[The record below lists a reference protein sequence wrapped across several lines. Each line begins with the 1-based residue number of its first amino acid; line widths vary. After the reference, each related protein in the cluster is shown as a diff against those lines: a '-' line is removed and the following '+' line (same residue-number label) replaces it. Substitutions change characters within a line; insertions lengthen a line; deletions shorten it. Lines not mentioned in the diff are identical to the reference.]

1 MSSTEYL
8 NYESGK
14 FSKSKGV
21 GVFGNDAK
29 DTGIPADVWRFY
41 IFYNRP
47 ESSDAVFTWDDF
59 QEKVNG
65 ELIGNLANLVNRTL
79 SFIGRFKEGEVP
91 QVEPD
96 EEFVKE
102 VKAREAEITAAMER
116 AELRQGFR
124 KIFALASYG
133 NRRFQAGEPWKTRKT
148 EPEAADRLL
157 MELAYVVRDLAVMI
171 EPYIPHTSDRILRFL
186 GQEGATWEVLGD
198 FSGLKKISSP
208 EILFERLEDDLIKGL
223 RERFAGS
230 QADRA
235 EKEKERKAMEETEK
249 ANTDEQAEKSLE
261 ERFTEAVDLRIAKIT
276 AVERHPEADKLYI
289 ETIDAGEEEE
299 RQIVSGLVP
308 FYEEEELLN
317 KNIILVY
324 NLKPAKLRGVKSQG
338 MLLAAEKAD
347 DEERSSI
354 EVLFVDDA
362 APGMR
367 AVLEGYSLPE
377 TTPKKLKIDDF
388 FKIPISVKDNT
399 VMIGSAALTVNGKP
413 VTTRTVI
420 QGKVG

>member
-1 MSSTEYL
+1 
-8 NYESGK
+8 
-14 FSKSKGV
+14 
-21 GVFGNDAK
+21 
-29 DTGIPADVWRFY
+29 
-41 IFYNRP
+41 
-47 ESSDAVFTWDDF
+47 
-59 QEKVNG
+59 
-65 ELIGNLANLVNRTL
+65 
-79 SFIGRFKEGEVP
+79 
-91 QVEPD
+91 
-96 EEFVKE
+96 
-102 VKAREAEITAAMER
+102 MER

-148 EPEAADRLL
+148 DPEAADRLL

-171 EPYIPHTSDRILRFL
+171 EPYIPQTSARILRFL
-186 GQEGATWEVLGD
+186 GQEGSTWEVLGD

-249 ANTDEQAEKSLE
+249 ANTEEQ
-261 ERFTEAVDLRIAKIT
+261 FTEAVDLRIAKIT

-338 MLLAAEKAD
+338 MLLAAEKAG
-347 DEERSSI
+347 DEDHSSV
-354 EVLFVDDA
+354 EVLFVDEA
-362 APGMR
+362 APGTR
-367 AVLEGYSLPE
+367 AVLDGYSLPE
-377 TTPKKLKIDDF
+377 TAPKKVKIDDF
-388 FKIPISVKDNT
+388 FKIPMSVKDNT
-399 VMIGSAALTVNGKP
+399 VMVGSAALTVNGKP
-413 VTTRTVI
+413 VTTRTVA